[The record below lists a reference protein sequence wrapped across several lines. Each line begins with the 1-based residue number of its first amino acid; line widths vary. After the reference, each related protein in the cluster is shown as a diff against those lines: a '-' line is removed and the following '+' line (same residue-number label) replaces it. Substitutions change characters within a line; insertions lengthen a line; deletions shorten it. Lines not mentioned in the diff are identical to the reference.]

1 MIKIRLHGTKDEIDN
16 ALAQL
21 KMLPSIKILSESE
34 PYADDRGNSAYSR
47 VYVDAEVA
55 QLDRD
60 KVHVSI
66 VARDCVINNTYD
78 AIMYATVTH
87 STHYISVGYGG
98 YACATDYL
106 MMLDALTDKFIE
118 RNGGLNEKK

>member
-16 ALAQL
+16 ALTQL
-21 KMLPSIKILSESE
+21 KTLPSIKILSESE
-34 PYADDRGNSAYSR
+34 PYADRGNSAYSR

-87 STHYISVGYGG
+87 NPDNIYVGCGG
-98 YACATDYL
+98 YACTIDYL
-106 MMLDALTDKFIE
+106 NMLGALINNFIE
-118 RNGGLNEKK
+118 TNGGLNEKKD

>member
-1 MIKIRLHGTKDEIDN
+1 MIKIRLHGPKDEIDN
-16 ALAQL
+16 ALTQL

-34 PYADDRGNSAYSR
+34 PYADRGNSEYSR
-47 VYVDAEVA
+47 VYVDAEIA

-66 VARDCVINNTYD
+66 FARDIVINNTYD

-87 STHYISVGYGG
+87 SPHYISVGYGG
-98 YACATDYL
+98 YACTIDYL
-106 MMLDALTDKFIE
+106 NMLGALVDKFVE
-118 RNGGLNEKK
+118 NDGGLNEKKD